1 MANEQN
7 RSGGFTYTVYIHRNK
22 TNGKVYVGRCLS
34 VKRRWESNGRGY
46 KRGNNTR
53 FKEALQKYGWDGFEH
68 IVCKEGLSKEEAD
81 SLEKELIAKNNALG
95 DGGYNMTNG
104 GDGVSGLKMSL
115 ESKTRMSIAAK
126 KRPKESWAKSLEY
139 RKNRS
144 NYNKRLGI
152 TVASRPKLKVVDA
165 NGNIYESIL
174 DASKQLG
181 VNYFTLWNQIKGRR
195 ENKLGVVL
203 YE

>member
-1 MANEQN
+1 MADISELKFDDKN
-7 RSGGFTYTVYIHRNK
+7 FNK
-22 TNGKVYVGRCLS
+22 HT
-34 VKRRWESNGRGY
+34 
-46 KRGNNTR
+46 
-53 FKEALQKYGWDGFEH
+53 QKGM
-68 IVCKEGLSKEEAD
+68 GL
-81 SLEKELIAKNNALG
+81 LEKSLQQFGAGRSILLDKDNNIIAGNGIVEAAGAVGLDKVKIIETDGTEL
-95 DGGYNMTNG
+95 
-104 GDGVSGLKMSL
+104 
-115 ESKTRMSIAAK
+115 IAAK